1 MANDLSLTSQPAWQ
15 LSEMLNQRQVSSV
28 ELTQAFLD
36 RIAEVNPKI
45 NAYVTVADEAALAQ
59 ARQADAAIAKGA
71 RRGPLHGL
79 PISIKDLAITK
90 GLRTTRGS
98 KAFEHWIP
106 DADDIVSERVR
117 ASGAVFLGKTNTPEF
132 GHRGSTEN
140 LIGEPCRN
148 PWDLSRTTGGSSG
161 GAAAALIA
169 DLCPVAT
176 GSDGGGS
183 IRIPAGFCGVY
194 GIKPSQG
201 RVPAPYD
208 GAGGW
213 RPFSQNGPM
222 ARTVRDACL
231 LFGIMAGPDPR
242 DPTAI
247 TTPAPD
253 FLAACVP
260 NVRGLRIAWS
270 PDLGYA
276 AVDPEVRRI
285 AEQAALAF
293 ADLGAIV
300 EQPKLNLDGPLIL
313 ETFRTVWETDLVAN
327 YGHLLQTHRDDLD
340 PVLHQQLENAST
352 WPALKLTL
360 ALRELERHRGV
371 VRDLM
376 ANYDLLLTPSLAVP
390 AFPIGEFPQTID
402 GRPLA
407 DPLWDFTPFSYPFNM
422 TGNPAASIP
431 CGFTDA
437 GLPVGLH
444 IVGQIGDEI
453 TVIRASAAF
462 EEAHPWDNVRPPII

>member
-1 MANDLSLTSQPAWQ
+1 MAIDHSLTHEPAYR
-15 LSEMLNQRQVSSV
+15 LSEMLDQREVSSV
-28 ELTQAFLD
+28 ELTRAFLN
-36 RIAEVNPKI
+36 RIAGVNPKI
-45 NAYVTVADEAALAQ
+45 SAYVTVADEAAMAQ
-59 ARQADAAIAKGA
+59 AEAADAAIAKNL
-71 RRGPLHGL
+71 RLGPFHGL
-79 PISIKDLAITK
+79 PISIKDLVITK

-98 KAFEHWIP
+98 KAYEDWIP
-106 DADDIVSERVR
+106 NTDDIVSERLR

-132 GHRGSTEN
+132 GHRGTTEN
-140 LIGEPCRN
+140 RIGDPCRN
-148 PWDLSRTTGGSSG
+148 PWDLTRTPGGSSG

-183 IRIPAGFCGVY
+183 VRIPAGFCGVY

-222 ARTVRDACL
+222 ARTVRDACML
-231 LFGIMAGPDPR
+231 LQVMAGPDPR
-242 DPTAI
+242 DPTAMI
-247 TTPAPD
+247 TSAPD

-260 NVRGLRIAWS
+260 DVRSLRIAWS

-285 AEQAALAF
+285 AEQAALTF

-300 EQPKLNLDGPLIL
+300 EQPALNLDGPLIL
-313 ETFRTVWETDLVAN
+313 ETFRTIWETDLLAN
-327 YGHLLQTHRDDLD
+327 YGHLLRKHANDLD
-340 PVLHQQLENAST
+340 PVLRHQLEQAAS
-352 WPALKLTL
+352 WPALKLSL

-371 VRDLM
+371 VRNIM
-376 ANYDLLLTPSLAVP
+376 ADYDLLLTPSLAVP
-390 AFPIGEFPQTID
+390 AFPLGEFPRTID
-402 GRPLA
+402 GRQVV

-431 CGFTDA
+431 CGFTSE

-444 IVGQIGDEI
+444 LVGQLGDEA
-453 TVIRASAAF
+453 TVIRASIAY
-462 EEAHPWDNVRPPII
+462 EEARPWDGFRPEIA